1 VAVSTYFR
9 EGKRSLISFRCA
21 SRSFL
26 ICASISSLRACPSLS
41 TFDCKGVKVINA
53 RREEVEGVMD
63 DGQGERLEEFKKGEG
78 KWVGKDQSVRFP
90 QEVRKAAFIPPP
102 LSAGTPRE
110 GRRCPVDGS
119 GSIAVLS
126 CHTRSKCDMCSPN
139 EAKVSPQAAPHYPLP
154 SPSDFSPSP
163 PVPST
168 SRSIENQTR
177 KSKDSPDH
185 NPSCLI
191 ESGSH
196 LGLTLSL
203 SIPTRRDRAI
213 LRLPS

>member
-1 VAVSTYFR
+1 MAVSTYFR

-90 QEVRKAAFIPPP
+90 QEVRKAAFIPP
-102 LSAGTPRE
+102 LCQLVLRE
-110 GRRCPVDGS
+110 KAED
-119 GSIAVLS
+119 A
-126 CHTRSKCDMCSPN
+126 RSMD
-139 EAKVSPQAAPHYPLP
+139 
-154 SPSDFSPSP
+154 
-163 PVPST
+163 PVPSLYSHAT
-168 SRSIENQTR
+168 PVKSVICALQMKQRSLHKPPLT
-177 KSKDSPDH
+177 
-185 NPSCLI
+185 
-191 ESGSH
+191 
-196 LGLTLSL
+196 TLSL
-203 SIPTRRDRAI
+203 PPPTSPLLLLCHPLAD
-213 LRLPS
+213 P